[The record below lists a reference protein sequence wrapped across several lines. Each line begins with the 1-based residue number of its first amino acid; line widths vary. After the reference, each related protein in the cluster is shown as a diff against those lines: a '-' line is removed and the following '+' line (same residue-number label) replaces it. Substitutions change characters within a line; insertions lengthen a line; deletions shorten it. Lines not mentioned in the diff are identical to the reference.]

1 MERTY
6 SVCCGVDVGKSSH
19 HFAAIIPATGELVFD
34 GEVEQSESGIRDALL
49 SVSLFGSPVVVV
61 DQPGNM
67 AALLFAVC
75 DDMGIAKGFITPR
88 AMSKAIEMYGGDIT
102 TDAHDA
108 LVIAEVSSSLPKL
121 VKPVGEK
128 SALYLRLSA
137 LMSYDRELTLESTR
151 ATNRLH
157 DLLLSV
163 SPALEAHLEGKRVQS
178 NFSLMVLSRY
188 GGPAGLKKAGR
199 GNVRRWLRSR
209 KGMGEAALRRLDDL
223 FEAIGR
229 QSVTIAG
236 SEYVEELIKQEAS
249 FLLTVLASRKKV
261 AESRDELLSQ
271 MPEARLLMS
280 LPGLGAVTCATF
292 LAEVGDISR
301 FPNASKLASY
311 AGLAPKVRQSGK
323 TIHSVTKPRGGNRRL
338 KRVLVLSAGKSVQFC
353 EESRAYYERKRSEG
367 HSYGSCMMA
376 LARRR
381 LNVMYAMLRE
391 GSAYEKQNG

>member
-1 MERTY
+1 MVP
-6 SVCCGVDVGKSSH
+6 SASCVG
-19 HFAAIIPATGELVFD
+19 ADGAINI
-34 GEVEQSESGIRDALL
+34 GI
-49 SVSLFGSPVVVV
+49 
-61 DQPGNM
+61 N
-67 AALLFAVC
+67 
-75 DDMGIAKGFITPR
+75 T
-88 AMSKAIEMYGGDIT
+88 
-102 TDAHDA
+102 HDA

-121 VKPVGEK
+121 VKPVSEK

-178 NFSLMVLSRY
+178 NFSLMALSRY

-199 GNVRRWLRSR
+199 GNVRRWLGSR

-338 KRVLVLSAGKSVQFC
+338 KRVLVLSAGKSVQLFMS
-353 EESRAYYERKRSEG
+353 SR
-367 HSYGSCMMA
+367 
-376 LARRR
+376 
-381 LNVMYAMLRE
+381 
-391 GSAYEKQNG
+391 Q

>member
-19 HFAAIIPATGELVFD
+19 RFAAIIPATGELVFD
-34 GEVEQSESGIRDALL
+34 GKVEQSESGIRDALL

-88 AMSKAIEMYGGDIT
+88 AMSQAIEMHGGDIK

-108 LVIAEVSSSLPKL
+108 LVIAEASSSLPKL
-121 VKPVGEK
+121 VKPVSEK
-128 SALYLRLSA
+128 SELYLRLSA
-137 LMSYDRELTLESTR
+137 LMSYDRKLALESTR

-236 SEYVEELIKQEAS
+236 SEYVEELVKQEAS

-271 MPEARLLMS
+271 MPEARRSCPS
-280 LPGLGAVTCATF
+280 LGSGRSLAQRFWRRSGISSGSPTRRSSHRMRGL
-292 LAEVGDISR
+292 
-301 FPNASKLASY
+301 
-311 AGLAPKVRQSGK
+311 
-323 TIHSVTKPRGGNRRL
+323 PRRSGNR
-338 KRVLVLSAGKSVQFC
+338 A
-353 EESRAYYERKRSEG
+353 RS
-367 HSYGSCMMA
+367 SI
-376 LARRR
+376 R
-381 LNVMYAMLRE
+381 
-391 GSAYEKQNG
+391 

>member
-34 GEVEQSESGIRDALL
+34 GKVEQSESGIRDALL

-88 AMSKAIEMYGGDIT
+88 AMSQAIEMYGGDIK

-121 VKPVGEK
+121 VKPVSEK

-137 LMSYDRELTLESTR
+137 LMSYDRELT
-151 ATNRLH
+151 
-157 DLLLSV
+157 
-163 SPALEAHLEGKRVQS
+163 LEAHLEGKRVQS

-199 GNVRRWLRSR
+199 GNVRRWLGSR

-292 LAEVGDISR
+292 LAEVGDVSR

-381 LNVMYAMLRE
+381 LNVMYAMLRD
-391 GSAYEKQNG
+391 GTAYEKQNG